1 MKILYVTTISN
12 TVNAFLIPHIK
23 MLIDEGHQV
32 DVAFNIEQEI
42 KPEIYEMGCKIH
54 QLPFQRS
61 PLKKD
66 NLIAYKKLKHIID
79 DYIDGK
85 LPSIKIVLL
94 QDFSNELG
102 NILKSYEPEKRDI
115 LNIDKKESV

>member
-1 MKILYVTTISN
+1 M
-12 TVNAFLIPHIK
+12 P
-23 MLIDEGHQV
+23 
-32 DVAFNIEQEI
+32 NI
-42 KPEIYEMGCKIH
+42 
-54 QLPFQRS
+54 
-61 PLKKD
+61 
-66 NLIAYKKLKHIID
+66 KKLKQIKD

>member
-1 MKILYVTTISN
+1 MEKSKFGKENYQMIKLNFDVKKHKLENGLEVVTI
-12 TVNAFLIPHIK
+12 
-23 MLIDEGHQV
+23 
-32 DVAFNIEQEI
+32 
-42 KPEIYEMGCKIH
+42 
-54 QLPFQRS
+54 
-61 PLKKD
+61 KKD
-66 NLIAYKKLKHIID
+66 TQISSINAAIKDVWLSEIRD

>member
-1 MKILYVTTISN
+1 M
-12 TVNAFLIPHIK
+12 P
-23 MLIDEGHQV
+23 
-32 DVAFNIEQEI
+32 NI
-42 KPEIYEMGCKIH
+42 
-54 QLPFQRS
+54 
-61 PLKKD
+61 
-66 NLIAYKKLKHIID
+66 KKLKHIID